1 MALSF
6 PLNNAPYGLVAIAA
20 ALNAPETAISL
31 KPVTAETSTTT
42 SLIPQGTAKPVK
54 ISGQVAIARYL
65 VRSLASNSL
74 YTETDLTHITAQDNF
89 LDIVRQTI
97 ATPKHITT
105 LATAANSAS
114 TAFLLAQDKPL
125 LADYAVWGAIT
136 AYTKSHSLLA
146 NLKDLEKFT
155 AWMTRMD
162 QRQECKVAI
171 ERVDEALK
179 DAQETIAA
187 EAAALAA
194 EKAKLSSIVE
204 VPTIEG
210 SDPDTDPLDAF
221 KNVLAAQLST
231 LVDVDIKILYDAL
244 EAPRASENGHVALS
258 VPRLRLKGA
267 PAAIAADIVAKVNEG

>member
-20 ALNAPETAISL
+20 ALNAPESTISL
-31 KPVTAETSTTT
+31 KPVPAETSTTT

-74 YTETDLTHITAQDNF
+74 YSESDLALVTAQDNL

-155 AWMTRMD
+155 AWIARMD
-162 QRQECKVAI
+162 QRQECKLAI
-171 ERVDEALK
+171 ERVDKALK

-187 EAAALAA
+187 EATSLAA
-194 EKAKLSSIVE
+194 EKAKLSSVVE

-244 EAPRASENGHVALS
+244 EAPRASENGHIALS

-267 PAAIAADIVAKVNEG
+267 PAAIAADIVAKVSEE